1 MAKKTRLYDRH
12 VALGGRM
19 VEYAGWLLP
28 VQYPQ
33 GPNAEHLQVRRAA
46 GLFDI
51 DHMGQVVVSGPE
63 ALPYLQSVMTADVA
77 GILVGAAGYSLLC
90 YADGTVVDD
99 TFIYRRPESYFIAI
113 NAANNEKDTQWLKY
127 HSLGWDVSV
136 KNVSDETFMLALQGP
151 AAEAILNL
159 LCEQDLSQLTYHRFF
174 ETRVAGIETL
184 VGRTG
189 YTGEDGFELF
199 FPADAAETLWD
210 ALSQAGEP
218 HGLWPI
224 GLAAR
229 DSLRFE
235 PCLPL
240 YGQEL
245 SARLTPIEAG
255 LAWAVA
261 FDKGGFV
268 GREALL
274 KQRLEGPARRLVAF
288 EMTERGVPRHD
299 YPVLVDGEVCGWV
312 TTGMYAPSLDQFL
325 GMAYVSSEH
334 SQVGAEL
341 GIQIRNTV
349 RSARIVKKPFYLPT
363 YRRRRRA

>member
-1 MAKKTRLYDRH
+1 MARKTRLYDRH

-19 VEYAGWLLP
+19 VDYAGWLLP
-28 VQYPQ
+28 VQYPH
-33 GPNAEHLQVRRAA
+33 GPNAEHLQVRQAA

-51 DHMGQVVVSGPE
+51 DHMGQLVVSGPE
-63 ALPYLQSVMTADVA
+63 ALPYLQSVMTADAA
-77 GILVGAAGYSLLC
+77 GIPVGAAGYSLLC

-99 TFIYRRPESYFIAI
+99 TFIYRRPESYFVAV
-113 NAANNEKDTQWLKY
+113 NAANNEKDTHWLKY

-136 KNVSDETFMLALQGP
+136 ENISDGTYMLALQGP
-151 AAEAILNL
+151 AAEAILNP
-159 LCEQDLSQLTYHRFF
+159 LCDDDLSRLAYHRFV
-174 ETRVAGIETL
+174 EARVLGVETL

-199 FPADAAETLWD
+199 FPADHAGALWD
-210 ALSQAGEP
+210 ALLEAGEP

-235 PCLPL
+235 PCMPL

-245 SARLTPIEAG
+245 SAQITPIEAG
-255 LAWAVA
+255 FGWAVA
-261 FDKGGFV
+261 FDKGSFL

-299 YPVLVDGEVCGWV
+299 YPVLVDDEVCGWV

-325 GMAYVSSEH
+325 GLAYVASEH
-334 SQVGAEL
+334 SALGDEI
-341 GIQIRNTV
+341 GIQIRNAV
-349 RSARIVKKPFYLPT
+349 RAARIVKKPFYVPA